1 METEDLKNRW
11 SSLEEQLKKQEVFNN
26 LVTKELLQ
34 TKSNKALSRL
44 MTYEVLGIIVL
55 PIVVP
60 VIIYALGMDIKRNPF
75 EYYFLYCMIGI
86 CVFGFFW
93 QLWKIYDLM
102 QIDFSNTLSN
112 NARYTNKYN
121 IKIKKEKITMLFV
134 IPALALSIIYI
145 YAKSNV
151 PALIWAF
158 MICTFVCAI
167 LYTYWAYKRLYDK
180 NIASILKS
188 LEELKELEE

>member
-11 SSLEEQLKKQEVFNN
+11 SSLEEQLKKQEIFNK

-34 TKSNKALSRL
+34 TKSNKALNRL
-44 MTYEVLGIIVL
+44 MTYEILGIVVL
-55 PIVVP
+55 PIIIP
-60 VIIYALGMDIKRNPF
+60 VIIYALGMKRTLF
-75 EYYFLYCMIGI
+75 EYYFLYCMIGV
-86 CVFGFFW
+86 CVAGFFW

-102 QIDFSNTLSN
+102 QIDLSNTLSN

-121 IKIKKEKITMLFV
+121 IKIKKEKIIMLFL
-134 IPALALSIIYI
+134 IPALALSIIYV

-151 PALIWAF
+151 PALIWAS
-158 MICTFVCAI
+158 MTCTFVCAI